1 MISWMEYCNWWS
13 TRLSDSSIHIFH
25 SLHHNWRVF
34 EDLPYFLKAS
44 QCPLMKSK
52 FLPNQPSPSPSALSS
67 PNTISLALCASAT
80 VAFFAVLPWHWALSH
95 CFGLDFL
102 IGEPVMEILVHVV
115 YLEKYF
121 KTKLKEREESWR
133 ENGKDTSEL
142 QSHWKLIAAKWP
154 HSPTYSKAS
163 ILYHS
168 VHQSPAVVHP
178 LGRTRSQAFSS
189 SWGQL
194 HLWADSSQHSQLR
207 NRRLGPV
214 RESRQSI
221 TGFAKLILGTCLNYS
236 FCQKHPPFRSW
247 YL

>member
-102 IGEPVMEILVHVV
+102 AGQG
-115 YLEKYF
+115 
-121 KTKLKEREESWR
+121 TLKSL
-133 ENGKDTSEL
+133 L
-142 QSHWKLIAAKWP
+142 QH
-154 HSPTYSKAS
+154 HSSKA
-163 ILYHS
+163 
-168 VHQSPAVVHP
+168 
-178 LGRTRSQAFSS
+178 
-189 SWGQL
+189 
-194 HLWADSSQHSQLR
+194 
-207 NRRLGPV
+207 
-214 RESRQSI
+214 
-221 TGFAKLILGTCLNYS
+221 LILRCSAFFMVQLSHPHMTTGKTIALTICTFVGKVLSLLFIGCLGLS
-236 FCQKHPPFRSW
+236 
-247 YL
+247 